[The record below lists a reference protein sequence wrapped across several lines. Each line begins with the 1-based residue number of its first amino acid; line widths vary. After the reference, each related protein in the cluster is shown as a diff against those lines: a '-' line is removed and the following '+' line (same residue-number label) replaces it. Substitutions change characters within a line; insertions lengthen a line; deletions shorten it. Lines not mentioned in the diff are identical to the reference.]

1 VGSLKEEITVVVV
14 SYSGKEINAKLV
26 YYGAG
31 LSGKTTNLES
41 IYEAVPDTSRGKMV
55 SMKTQS
61 DRTLFFD
68 LLPLDLG
75 EIMGFKTRFLLYTVP
90 GQVFY
95 NATRK
100 LVLKGAD
107 AIVFVADSEVGKME
121 ENKESLA
128 NLMANLAE
136 YGLSI
141 ETIPWVI
148 QYNKRDL
155 PNVYSVDELNAE
167 LNPGG
172 KVPFFEAV
180 ATQGK
185 GVFETFRGISHLLME
200 KVTRDLRRGP
210 TSSASRNATAPA
222 QGLTM
227 PLAPGSPAKP
237 AEPAPAAKAQE
248 PVRPFGPARLDTA
261 APNAPG
267 RTIDEESR
275 TAAPAAS
282 ESVDYGREIELPSKM
297 PAAEAPKPAPAEAKP
312 ASPAA
317 RPVPVAAKAEPAQAP
332 KPQPVPVMAKAAP
345 APVAPKPEFA
355 PVQPVA
361 SAAAATSAQPTAPG
375 PIGAPAQKESQ
386 AEPQEAASPASGP
399 SMPLRDSS
407 VQTAEPGVPAVNRTA
422 PALPEDGPSIGQ
434 AARGGQLP
442 AKSQGGSEPIVVPVR
457 IPKGASREIVL
468 RIVIIA
474 EDDTRS

>member
-1 VGSLKEEITVVVV
+1 MVVV

-128 NLMANLAE
+128 NLRANLAE
-136 YGLSI
+136 YGLNLDQ
-141 ETIPWVI
+141 TPWVI

-180 ATQGK
+180 ATQGQ

-210 TSSASRNATAPA
+210 AAGRAAAGGPA
-222 QGLTM
+222 QPAVPATPALT
-227 PLAPGSPAKP
+227 PEAA
-237 AEPAPAAKAQE
+237 PAPAAPPKLGNTAPVPPGAAIQKEAQDAPPPIGSPNMDYGTEIDLPSSVPPSPE
-248 PVRPFGPARLDTA
+248 PVQ
-261 APNAPG
+261 
-267 RTIDEESR
+267 E
-275 TAAPAAS
+275 
-282 ESVDYGREIELPSKM
+282 K
-297 PAAEAPKPAPAEAKP
+297 APAEPQPVHASATQPAAAPRKPTAPMPQVPVREPAGLDTPVSGSAAKP
-312 ASPAA
+312 EVPVSSEPVLDGPSLDQPSMASPDRHDTPPAA
-317 RPVPVAAKAEPAQAP
+317 AEPAQA
-332 KPQPVPVMAKAAP
+332 
-345 APVAPKPEFA
+345 
-355 PVQPVA
+355 
-361 SAAAATSAQPTAPG
+361 
-375 PIGAPAQKESQ
+375 
-386 AEPQEAASPASGP
+386 SGNE
-399 SMPLRDSS
+399 
-407 VQTAEPGVPAVNRTA
+407 V
-422 PALPEDGPSIGQ
+422 
-434 AARGGQLP
+434 
-442 AKSQGGSEPIVVPVR
+442 VVPVKL
-457 IPKGASREIVL
+457 PKGASREIVL
-468 RIVIIA
+468 RIVIRN
-474 EDDTRS
+474 ED

>member
-1 VGSLKEEITVVVV
+1 VVVV

-31 LSGKTTNLES
+31 LSGKTTNLEA

-121 ENKESLA
+121 ENKESLQ
-128 NLMANLAE
+128 NLRDNLAE
-136 YGLSI
+136 YKLSLND
-141 ETIPWVI
+141 IPWVI

-155 PNVYSVDELNAE
+155 PNVYTCDELNAE
-167 LNPGG
+167 LNPGA

-200 KVTRDLRRGP
+200 KVTKDLRRGP
-210 TSSASRNATAPA
+210 GQTSPTPAPRPPVEEPARPAAPTAPPMAPVRAISREA
-222 QGLTM
+222 QVAKASHQELDGVTYGHEIQLPNEIPPSM
-227 PLAPGSPAKP
+227 PEPVAAR
-237 AEPAPAAKAQE
+237 PAPQPVVAAARTVDA
-248 PVRPFGPARLDTA
+248 PVAAPIAAPVAAPLPPARA
-261 APNAPG
+261 
-267 RTIDEESR
+267 
-275 TAAPAAS
+275 
-282 ESVDYGREIELPSKM
+282 
-297 PAAEAPKPAPAEAKP
+297 

-317 RPVPVAAKAEPAQAP
+317 RP
-332 KPQPVPVMAKAAP
+332 
-345 APVAPKPEFA
+345 
-355 PVQPVA
+355 PVA
-361 SAAAATSAQPTAPG
+361 SP
-375 PIGAPAQKESQ
+375 APAVEAES
-386 AEPQEAASPASGP
+386 SNT
-399 SMPLRDSS
+399 
-407 VQTAEPGVPAVNRTA
+407 V
-422 PALPEDGPSIGQ
+422 
-434 AARGGQLP
+434 
-442 AKSQGGSEPIVVPVR
+442 VVPISFPVR
-457 IPKGASREIVL
+457 GQTGEIVI
-468 RIVIIA
+468 RIVLKPS
-474 EDDTRS
+474 E

>member
-1 VGSLKEEITVVVV
+1 MVVV

-31 LSGKTTNLES
+31 LCGKTTNLEA

-128 NLMANLAE
+128 NLRANLTE
-136 YGLSI
+136 YSLDLDS
-141 ETIPWVI
+141 IPWVI

-155 PNVYSVDELNAE
+155 PNLYTLDELNAE

-172 KVPFFEAV
+172 KVPFFESV
-180 ATQGK
+180 AREGK

-200 KVTRDLRRGP
+200 KVTKDLRR
-210 TSSASRNATAPA
+210 TPA
-222 QGLTM
+222 G
-227 PLAPGSPAKP
+227 GNAKP
-237 AEPAPAAKAQE
+237 AVTQAPEAPAARDQVRASAP
-248 PVRPFGPARLDTA
+248 PV
-261 APNAPG
+261 APVQNIQHEAHS
-267 RTIDEESR
+267 T
-275 TAAPAAS
+275 PAALTGS
-282 ESVDYGREIELPSKM
+282 NETRIDYGREIELPNSM
-297 PAAEAPKPAPAEAKP
+297 AAMNVLP
-312 ASPAA
+312 
-317 RPVPVAAKAEPAQAP
+317 QP
-332 KPQPVPVMAKAAP
+332 KPQPAPELTPV
-345 APVAPKPEFA
+345 
-355 PVQPVA
+355 
-361 SAAAATSAQPTAPG
+361 TSG
-375 PIGAPAQKESQ
+375 VG
-386 AEPQEAASPASGP
+386 AASPAP
-399 SMPLRDSS
+399 SPRAAA
-407 VQTAEPGVPAVNRTA
+407 TAPTAAAPVAEAAPAVRVEA
-422 PALPEDGPSIGQ
+422 AHAIPATSNGVQ
-434 AARGGQLP
+434 ATQV
-442 AKSQGGSEPIVVPVR
+442 VVPVR
-457 IPKGASREIVL
+457 LSQGGTYEI
-468 RIVIIA
+468 IIRVQV
-474 EDDTRS
+474 DTNG

>member
-1 VGSLKEEITVVVV
+1 VGSLKEEIAVVVV

-41 IYEAVPDTSRGKMV
+41 IYEAVPDASRGKMV

-121 ENKESLA
+121 ENKESLG
-128 NLMANLAE
+128 NLRANLAE
-136 YGLSI
+136 YGVELDA
-141 ETIPWVI
+141 TPWVI

-155 PNVYSVDELNAE
+155 PNVYSVEELNAE

-200 KVTRDLRRGP
+200 KVTKDLRRGGGP
-210 TSSASRNATAPA
+210 KVGN
-222 QGLTM
+222 
-227 PLAPGSPAKP
+227 APGTGPAAAA
-237 AEPAPAAKAQE
+237 AEPPAPARHPSSAPPATS
-248 PVRPFGPARLDTA
+248 PARA
-261 APNAPG
+261 
-267 RTIDEESR
+267 IQQESR
-275 TAAPAAS
+275 HADPEGQAKGG
-282 ESVDYGREIELPSKM
+282 VLDYGREIELPDTIPPQAEPPRAPSRSA
-297 PAAEAPKPAPAEAKP
+297 PPEPAVVGNPEPRGRAAERVEHTRPEPVARPEPKPAAPSRAARSAEPLEPPAP
-312 ASPAA
+312 RASAPAA
-317 RPVPVAAKAEPAQAP
+317 SAR
-332 KPQPVPVMAKAAP
+332 
-345 APVAPKPEFA
+345 
-355 PVQPVA
+355 
-361 SAAAATSAQPTAPG
+361 AAAAETVT
-375 PIGAPAQKESQ
+375 
-386 AEPQEAASPASGP
+386 
-399 SMPLRDSS
+399 
-407 VQTAEPGVPAVNRTA
+407 
-422 PALPEDGPSIGQ
+422 
-434 AARGGQLP
+434 
-442 AKSQGGSEPIVVPVR
+442 VPVR
-457 IPKGASREIVL
+457 IPKGGTREIVL
-468 RIVIIA
+468 RIVIQN
-474 EDDTRS
+474 EE